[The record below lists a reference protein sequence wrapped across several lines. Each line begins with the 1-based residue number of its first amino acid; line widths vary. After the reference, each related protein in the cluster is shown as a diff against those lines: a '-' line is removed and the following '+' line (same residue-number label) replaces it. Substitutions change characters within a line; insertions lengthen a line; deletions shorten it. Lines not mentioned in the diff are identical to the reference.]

1 MGSNLD
7 KFYIAIVED
16 DESLS
21 RALARFLRAAGYHP
35 VSYRNAE
42 TFLDDTKHP
51 VFDCM
56 IVDIQLDGM
65 SGIELT
71 EHLAGAGGSKI
82 PVIFL
87 TADEKADEL
96 ERSLRGRC
104 AAFIRKSDQG
114 NALLAAIN
122 NLETSH

>member
-1 MGSNLD
+1 MESSLH
-7 KFYIAIVED
+7 KFYIAIIED

-21 RALARFLRAAGYHP
+21 RALARFLRASGYHP
-35 VSYRNAE
+35 VSYRSAE

-71 EHLAGAGGSKI
+71 EHLASTGGSKV

-96 ERSLRGRC
+96 EQSLRSRC

-122 NLETSH
+122 DIAHA